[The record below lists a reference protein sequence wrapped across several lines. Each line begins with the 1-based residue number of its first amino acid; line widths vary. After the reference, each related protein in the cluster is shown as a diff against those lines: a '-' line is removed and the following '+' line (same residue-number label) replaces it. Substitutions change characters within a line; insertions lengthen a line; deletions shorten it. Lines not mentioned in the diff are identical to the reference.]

1 MENTPDLISTIN
13 ERYEKRKAAKA
24 KYDKMINLANLTD
37 DNRQMV
43 QLVSGAKDSTVRLLD
58 EGMVVMGDGYPAF
71 YIKKG
76 VLKKFYDI
84 LDSDYVGTINL
95 GHEDYATYPKI
106 LGTWTKEDLTLTDIG
121 DGRYGLDVKLSLD
134 EEVSDVQDIKRMQQK
149 YDIPI
154 GVSAEFY
161 TETDWDATYMLGFQ
175 VVSEVD
181 IKNFAIVGEAG
192 NVNSGGVKLKG
203 DSEVENKTVLEK
215 LLSRTGKDKTDE
227 AAKKDDT
234 KTDVKELSA
243 IKDMEDAVKVLTNV
257 MKDNEDLRTL
267 NTQYEEAIDKIAET
281 VEETQTENEELK
293 KELAA
298 LKEEKQD
305 DAAKEKNV
313 SDALARFQKLAAG
326 YEKDKR
332 EYLNNDDHE
341 DKTKTGTEDLS
352 HDGFG
357 RV

>member
-1 MENTPDLISTIN
+1 MENTPGLIETIN

-24 KYDKMINLANLTD
+24 KYDRMINLSNKTEDRQKKTKLASASK
-37 DNRQMV
+37 DN
-43 QLVSGAKDSTVRLLD
+43 TVRLLD
-58 EGMVVMGDGYPAF
+58 EGMVVMGEDWPAF

-76 VLKKFYDI
+76 VLKNWYDN
-84 LDSDYVGTINL
+84 LSSDYVGTINL

-106 LGTWTKEDLTLTDIG
+106 LGTWTKEDLTLVDIG
-121 DGRYGLDVKLSLD
+121 DGRNGLDVRLNLD

-175 VVSEVD
+175 VISKVD
-181 IKNFAIVGEAG
+181 IQDFAIVGEAG

-203 DSEVENKTVLEK
+203 ESELDNKKTPMEK
-215 LLSRTGKDKTDE
+215 LLSMLGKEKTDG
-227 AAKKDDT
+227 AKKDDT
-234 KTDVKELSA
+234 KTDEKELSG
-243 IKDMEDAVKVLTNV
+243 IKDMEDAVKVLANV
-257 MKDNEDLRTL
+257 MEDNEELRKL
-267 NTQYEEAIDKIAET
+267 NAQYEEAAEKIAET
-281 VEETQTENEELK
+281 VEATAAENETLK
-293 KELAA
+293 KELAS

-326 YEKDKR
+326 YKKDKR

-341 DKTKTGTEDLS
+341 DKKTGTEELS

-357 RV
+357 RI